1 MDQTSL
7 GIDWDSDK
15 NHQARFVK
23 WVMSEKRLMQISK
36 RKLQEGW
43 SMLAIEEKNLE
54 EWERNFQARE
64 SKYLE
69 VKDLIPSAAEL
80 KSMGVDFTLINA
92 FINVIKEY
100 ASKKMIDERAATW
113 QLAEDLK
120 NWLELEG
127 FEKAISNAK
136 NQLALLDMAIE
147 GQKQAIAIIADLKKS
162 GMSDEDISNLVKT
175 VSKWSCKVG
184 QGNGSSFELDTRLNL
199 QNTPQ

>member
-1 MDQTSL
+1 
-7 GIDWDSDK
+7 
-15 NHQARFVK
+15 
-23 WVMSEKRLMQISK
+23 
-36 RKLQEGW
+36 LQEQWGIL
-43 SMLAIEEKNLE
+43 SIERNNLE
-54 EWERNFQARE
+54 EQKRTFEVRE

-113 QLAEDLK
+113 NLAEDLK

-136 NQLALLDMAIE
+136 NQLALLDMALE
-147 GQKQAIAIIADLKKS
+147 GQKQAIAIVADLKKS
-162 GMSDEDISNLVKT
+162 GMTTEDISNLVKT
-175 VSKWSCKVG
+175 VSRWSDQSQG
-184 QGNGSSFELDTRLNL
+184 QGNGGEFELDTHINL
-199 QNTPQ
+199 PEGWGDAKN